1 MVAVIST
8 YLVLVMANVLLFR
21 GDGNDEKSKDIL
33 EPRCKKMD
41 KESIQNYY
49 Q

>member
-8 YLVLVMANVLLFR
+8 YLVLVIGNVLLFR
-21 GDGNDEKSKDIL
+21 ADGNDEKSKDIL

-41 KESIQNYY
+41 KESIQKFG
-49 Q
+49 